1 VTAPAGKHVAGRSL
15 EDKCVQV
22 ARCLVAHC
30 KFEPSESARDALDL
44 CGTPILLD
52 NYISPHGHPG
62 LIWEVIVERWRI
74 AAVSNSRGGAALH
87 ELCAATRLQ
96 PCVGGAAASWPST
109 LRTHIPKRHKR

>member
-1 VTAPAGKHVAGRSL
+1 M
-15 EDKCVQV
+15 QV

-62 LIWEVIVERWRI
+62 AYL
-74 AAVSNSRGGAALH
+74 GGY
-87 ELCAATRLQ
+87 R
-96 PCVGGAAASWPST
+96 
-109 LRTHIPKRHKR
+109 